1 MNGKICSEISNA
13 CSAKAVRARCR
24 WPRFTDVAEGGG
36 AHSDGVQKSRH
47 KSVLPD
53 LGGRGTTM
61 RDFDLERFIPLLDR
75 TASKSWHQTKATLLV
90 NTPLSVPHRLSTAM
104 SRHPHGPSDIPSINI
119 TDSPEPSQPATS
131 SSGAAKVGSLLSPTS
146 PGVAPSLH
154 ASELSEAGSV
164 PPSPTL
170 SSHSATFPTTLQ
182 LRGNQPDAQSGYAS
196 LQLLGPGTQSFRKGS
211 DASMTD
217 VGTSELDLQS
227 SISGTTTATHV
238 NLKGTEETDG
248 KKKKKGKKVTT
259 EEESRTTHQIELAQD
274 EAINPAPFAFKPYQL
289 AHILDPKSFD
299 TLASFGGTNGLLKGL
314 GTTVTHGLSSDKGLH
329 GTESKQPAKDRPSE
343 GSETVPAIVL
353 TTSEG
358 QEVAPPAAPVEDG
371 AAFAATLE
379 DRRRVYGENVLP
391 TRTSKTL
398 LQLMWMAMQDKVLV
412 SFLRSLNFLATE
424 RYASLDS
431 SFHCSC
437 SLFSAWSLPR
447 FRYYSGAWPTTSGM
461 GGRSCYCYCY
471 PYCGKHH
478 IIQNR
483 DIHLTSIKV
492 IVGSLN
498 DWQKERQFR
507 ALNEKKDERSVKVIR
522 DGSERM
528 VDIKVT
534 SSLDRQV
541 IRSHS
546 YYRTWS
552 WAISPSWSLVKSCH
566 ATVFLSPATMLS
578 ATNLVLLANQMRSRN
593 FPSTK

>member
-1 MNGKICSEISNA
+1 M
-13 CSAKAVRARCR
+13 
-24 WPRFTDVAEGGG
+24 
-36 AHSDGVQKSRH
+36 
-47 KSVLPD
+47 
-53 LGGRGTTM
+53 
-61 RDFDLERFIPLLDR
+61 
-75 TASKSWHQTKATLLV
+75 
-90 NTPLSVPHRLSTAM
+90 ST
-104 SRHPHGPSDIPSINI
+104 HTHGPSDIPSINI

-131 SSGAAKVGSLLSPTS
+131 SSGAAKHGSLLSPTT

-196 LQLLGPGTQSFRKGS
+196 LQLLGPGTPSFRKGS

-238 NLKGTEETDG
+238 NPKGAEESDG
-248 KKKKKGKKVTT
+248 KKKKKGKKTK
-259 EEESRTTHQIELAQD
+259 EEDDRTAHQIELAQD

-314 GTTVTHGLSSDKGLH
+314 GTTATHGLSSDKGLH
-329 GTESKQPAKDRPSE
+329 RTETRHSAKGRSSE
-343 GSETVPAIVL
+343 ASETVPAIVL

-412 SFLRSLNFLATE
+412 GFV
-424 RYASLDS
+424 
-431 SFHCSC
+431 H
-437 SLFSAWSLPR
+437 
-447 FRYYSGAWPTTSGM
+447 
-461 GGRSCYCYCY
+461 
-471 PYCGKHH
+471 
-478 IIQNR
+478 
-483 DIHLTSIKV
+483 
-492 IVGSLN
+492 
-498 DWQKERQFR
+498 
-507 ALNEKKDERSVKVIR
+507 
-522 DGSERM
+522 
-528 VDIKVT
+528 
-534 SSLDRQV
+534 
-541 IRSHS
+541 
-546 YYRTWS
+546 
-552 WAISPSWSLVKSCH
+552 
-566 ATVFLSPATMLS
+566 
-578 ATNLVLLANQMRSRN
+578 LLAFRIAKRHFSSRS
-593 FPSTK
+593 FFQLLL